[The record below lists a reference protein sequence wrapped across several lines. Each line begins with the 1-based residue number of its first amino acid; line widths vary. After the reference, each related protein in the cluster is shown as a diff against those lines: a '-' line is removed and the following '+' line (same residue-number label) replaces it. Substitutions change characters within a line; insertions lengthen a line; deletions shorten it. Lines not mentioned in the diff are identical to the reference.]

1 MFAGLFAEIA
11 LVVSRMPV
19 GYVNASVAIG
29 ILGFTLLP
37 AGGVIEWFLPW
48 EGRYTRLT
56 RGLALFG
63 TGVAILAT
71 IYWVYAIFSNPGSAF
86 GDDFLTVGVSL
97 PLATFLLYYLVSV
110 LRARESKNGVL
121 NRGFRWFVET
131 QGSQRAE
138 SETQVL
144 SIDEPTS

>member
-71 IYWVYAIFSNPGSAF
+71 IYWVASCDLPSLLSRFS
-86 GDDFLTVGVSL
+86 
-97 PLATFLLYYLVSV
+97 LASERIKKT
-110 LRARESKNGVL
+110 ES
-121 NRGFRWFVET
+121 
-131 QGSQRAE
+131 
-138 SETQVL
+138 
-144 SIDEPTS
+144 